1 MPRKKNLY
9 TNYFYINYY
18 IQVSK
23 NLNDKSSKKKWY
35 KNHFEETSRDVNIF
49 FFFFW
54 CNIIS

>member
-23 NLNDKSSKKKWY
+23 NLNDKSSKKSDIKI
-35 KNHFEETSRDVNIF
+35 TSKRLHVM
-49 FFFFW
+49 
-54 CNIIS
+54 